1 MCANFGCQHMTSYF
15 LVKLAYQETLLKP
28 KAALKHWE
36 ALMHQSHL
44 ISIDEEIRS
53 TTHLDMVQDNS
64 FTLLLTFPY
73 LHWDMS
79 LSTHHL
85 SYEHLMQ
92 WLESSSHSFNNLK
105 CIKWT
110 NHHKNN
116 WSLQCSLTNNSI
128 IGLINEYTT
137 IMVQMAKI
145 KLLSRTNLWH
155 LDGITHH
162 QNITKYE
169 MPNLYTARNLLII
182 NKKLFPNTNLGCI
195 MTLGHWS
202 RLSIFDR
209 TSS

>member
-1 MCANFGCQHMTSYF
+1 MCANFGCQHMPPYF
-15 LVKLAYQETLLKP
+15 LVKLEYQETLLKA
-28 KAALKHWE
+28 KTTLKHWE
-36 ALMHQSHL
+36 ALMQQSHL
-44 ISIDEEIRS
+44 ISNDEG
-53 TTHLDMVQDNS
+53 
-64 FTLLLTFPY
+64 TLLLTFPY

-116 WSLQCSLTNNSI
+116 WSLQCSSTNNSI

-145 KLLSRTNLWH
+145 KLLSRTNLRH

-195 MTLGHWS
+195 MTLGH
-202 RLSIFDR
+202 
-209 TSS
+209 